1 MTSGLLLKSKPVASA
16 TQRGGMLIAAAPRL
30 APHLVL
36 LVYLGLALLLSACGR
51 DLQQADGRIP
61 LSDPARYAEFAPSFD
76 LDVRPNN
83 IMPYPNN
90 LLFRGSTDGTINAPI
105 DLEASNAA
113 MLIPLNTLDGF
124 STIAPLTASFNVK
137 PDVSTL
143 IAGTTVR
150 VFEVEV
156 DSASRAVT
164 EVVRELASSEYT
176 VGPDLNTL
184 AEQAEPVASGVQ
196 PPPPGSPGIAIVP
209 TRALAPRS
217 SYMVILTDGL
227 KDQNGQPFAPS
238 AIYALTKL
246 NEPLIDSNEQSRVQN
261 LDAAKAREVE
271 DLRPFTLA
279 AENAALAFD
288 SSLTREQIILSWS
301 FTTQSIDDSLLAVRA
316 AINSAPPPPTTLAL
330 YADDKEDRLAFVYT
344 GTITLPYYL
353 AVPSEA
359 EPEAPLSGFWHGTN
373 GSFLTHANPMP
384 QATVVKPIPLLVTI
398 PKTSKPEGGW
408 PVVIFQHGNT
418 SNRTALVA
426 LCDKLA
432 AQGFAAVAI
441 DLPMHGLTGDEADA
455 SQPLYQAGLERTF
468 DLDLI
473 NNETSIP
480 GSDGVKDPSGT
491 YFTKLNQVL
500 TTRDNIRQGA
510 ADLMGLRRSLAAMD
524 YDGGG
529 ADFNLGRV
537 HFVGHSLGATVG
549 AVYLGVEAAAD
560 VGASTLGMP
569 GGAIAKQLDGSR
581 TSGPSIALGMKE
593 NGLEKGTQD
602 YERFLAAVQMVLD
615 SADPLNYARSAVRNR
630 PLHMIEVVGGA
641 DLGGGVLSLPDQ
653 IVPNHVL
660 DAPDTVASPTG
671 GTDPLWHSMG
681 LSIAAA
687 STSAESALPGLQVV
701 VRFNAGHHSS
711 LISTFDA
718 ASNAD
723 ELSARVQEEMQSQI
737 ASFVSS
743 NGLQL
748 SIADSPLVVD
758 H

>member
-1 MTSGLLLKSKPVASA
+1 MKPGLLPLFQPAASA
-16 TQRGGMLIAAAPRL
+16 TLRSGMLHAAAPRL
-30 APHLVL
+30 VPLLVL
-36 LVYLGLALLLSACGR
+36 LFPLCLALLLSACGR
-51 DLQQADGRIP
+51 DQPPADGRIP

-76 LDVRPNN
+76 LAARPNN

-90 LLFRGSTDGTINAPI
+90 LLFRDSTDGTINAPI
-105 DLEASNAA
+105 DLQASNAA

-124 STIAPLTASFNVK
+124 STIAPFTASFNVK
-137 PDVSTL
+137 PDTSTL
-143 IAGTTVR
+143 IAGNTVR

-156 DSASRAVT
+156 DSAHAVT

-184 AEQAEPVASGVQ
+184 APAEPVASGEL
-196 PPPPGSPGIAIVP
+196 PPGSPGIAIVP

-227 KDQNGQPFAPS
+227 KDQTGQPFAPS

-246 NEPLIDSNEQSRVQN
+246 DEPLVDSEEQSRVQN

-271 DLRPFTLA
+271 DLRSFTLA
-279 AENAALAFD
+279 AENAAVAFD
-288 SSLTREQIILSWS
+288 PALRREQIILSWS

-316 AINSAPPPPTTLAL
+316 AINSAPPPPTALTL
-330 YADDKEDRLAFVYT
+330 YPDDKEDRKAYVYT
-344 GTITLPYYL
+344 GSITLPYYL
-353 AVPSEA
+353 AIPTEA
-359 EPEAPLSGFWHGTN
+359 DPEAPLSGFWQGAN

-432 AQGFAAVAI
+432 EQGFAAVAI
-441 DLPMHGLTGDEADA
+441 DLPMHGLTGEEVDD
-455 SQPLYQAGLERTF
+455 SRLLFQAGLERTF

-480 GSDGVKDPSGT
+480 GADGATDPSGT

-510 ADLMGLRRSLAAMD
+510 ADLMGLRRSLVTMD

-560 VGASTLGMP
+560 VGAATLGMP
-569 GGAIAKQLDGSR
+569 GGAIAKQLDGSP

-615 SADPLNYARSAVRNR
+615 SADPLNYAKSAVRGR
-630 PLHMIEVVGGA
+630 PLHLIEVVGGA
-641 DLGGGVLSLPDQ
+641 ELGGGLLSLPDQ

-671 GTDPLWHSMG
+671 GTDPLWHSMD
-681 LSIAAA
+681 LSIAAS
-687 STSAESALPGLQVV
+687 STSAEPDQPGLQVV

-718 ASNAD
+718 DGNAD
-723 ELSARVQEEMQSQI
+723 LLSERVQEEMQSQI
-737 ASFVSS
+737 ASFVAS
-743 NGLQL
+743 NGLL
-748 SIADSPLVVD
+748 LTITDPSLVVD